1 MPLNPYKLRL
11 AAHLILWVLGFS
23 YNANG
28 APTKGRL
35 EDPVK
40 VNAKTELVINSALSY
55 LASKQSPSG
64 AWAGETG
71 EEARYPIAM
80 TAYTLMAFQAAG
92 NLPNE
97 GPYGKNVDQA
107 VRYLLSQINDQGL
120 IGDANSGKYMYF
132 LSLKHISE
140 PTRQAESS

>member
-1 MPLNPYKLRL
+1 MPLNPKKLRL
-11 AAHLILWVLGFS
+11 AAHLTLWILGFS
-23 YNANG
+23 YHANG

-40 VNAKTELVINSALSY
+40 VNAKTESVINSALSY
-55 LASKQSPSG
+55 LASKQSPTG

-97 GPYGKNVDQA
+97 GPYGKNV
-107 VRYLLSQINDQGL
+107 
-120 IGDANSGKYMYF
+120 
-132 LSLKHISE
+132 
-140 PTRQAESS
+140 